1 MPFETQQ
8 DSFNATK
15 GAILNSHSMPDVQ
28 EGPGLAGQ
36 SGFNNGLNGGNFSLL
51 NGDGSSASSDHVD
64 DPRDR

>member
-1 MPFETQQ
+1 MPFGTQKV
-8 DSFNATK
+8 SFDAAK
-15 GAILNSHSMPDVQ
+15 GARLNSHSRPDTQ